1 MTLYIARPFHHS
13 GHRCHSL
20 YDDHLSLP
28 EWSIGLV
35 ALPLVFLRV
44 CSRVTV
50 SVKLKIFP
58 SGRRS
63 YFFWGENIFLAKP
76 EIVAH
81 SLLPLFHPWPNQGG
95 SLITAFHLIRIRYN
109 FHPLSPDDFHPLS
122 SGNFHTLSPGNFH
135 FHQITFIHFHRITFI
150 ILITNTCSHLM
161 LFNKVTTIDVTFSTT
176 KISPS
181 RPAIAWFSPGEM

>member
-1 MTLYIARPFHHS
+1 MVDRFGGFAPRVPQ
-13 GHRCHSL
+13 SL
-20 YDDHLSLP
+20 LTSHGFR
-28 EWSIGLV
+28 ETENISIWTPIL
-35 ALPLVFLRV
+35 
-44 CSRVTV
+44 
-50 SVKLKIFP
+50 
-58 SGRRS
+58 
-63 YFFWGENIFLAKP
+63 FFWGENIFLAKP

-135 FHQITFIHFHRITFI
+135 FHQITFVHFHRITFI